1 MNFKSQSTGAV
12 DMVDREGYRISGCAS
27 IEEQTNSV

>member
-1 MNFKSQSTGAV
+1 MNFKSQSAGAV

-27 IEEQTNSV
+27 IEEAN